1 MDQALGREHRGLEW
15 TSCLPPDSQM
25 LVKEKD
31 QEAVTMCHDKNK
43 ERGELEEGHPAQ
55 VGRENHG
62 GLSGRERGQVSL
74 NTAKVKEGGF

>member
-1 MDQALGREHRGLEW
+1 
-15 TSCLPPDSQM
+15 M

-31 QEAVTMCHDKNK
+31 QEAVTMYHNKNN

-62 GLSGRERGQVSL
+62 GLSGRERSRVSL
-74 NTAKVKEGGF
+74 NSAKVKAGGF

>member
-1 MDQALGREHRGLEW
+1 
-15 TSCLPPDSQM
+15 
-25 LVKEKD
+25 
-31 QEAVTMCHDKNK
+31 MCHDKNK